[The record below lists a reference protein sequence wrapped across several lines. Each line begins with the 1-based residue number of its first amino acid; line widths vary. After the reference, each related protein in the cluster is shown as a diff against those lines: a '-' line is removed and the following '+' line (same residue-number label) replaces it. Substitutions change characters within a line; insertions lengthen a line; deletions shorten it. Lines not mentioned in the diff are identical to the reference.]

1 MNNTFEDLFQPHI
14 LMRGLDYFGSDH
26 VIALEKVNQE
36 YQAIVSGTVDYD
48 VHISLNDYGTITYM
62 SCTCPYAEDGHN
74 CKHMAAVLFAI
85 NNDDENEAI
94 QSDNTG
100 DTFEAIVKKID
111 ASDLER
117 FILKELNENDKLAQ
131 NFKNYFSQYYNNISS
146 QDYVYE
152 VDSIF
157 YKYLGREGF
166 INYYQASDFGM
177 EFSSYLTSI
186 TNLVYSEHK
195 DIVLRVIQYLINRL
209 KTVPMDDSLGTTTE
223 IIDESL
229 ELLEL
234 LINETDVKD
243 PLYSRIFNYIFKLY
257 DDPDIYIYEERLS
270 TLLGDFFLEETYLL
284 KKLEFFNKK
293 IENLSSSGK
302 KYRSEPYLMKF
313 SLMKGL
319 NYPLKEIIGFLKES
333 SFNKRVQLELA
344 KFYFELNKFEEGL
357 KLFNEL
363 KTTGDM
369 NIRESAI
376 RHLVEY
382 YKKIDKKEELVEIL
396 TSVIT
401 ENNSKNYKYY
411 MLLKEQYIEDEW
423 DKMKV
428 EIIEKIQLDEMK
440 YLKILAE
447 EKLFEKMMKYF
458 EKSMYLESLRVYEKT
473 LKNKYPERLLK
484 LYQNKCEE
492 MVEYTNGRSH
502 YQMIANYLKR
512 MKKYPN
518 GVDLVDQLINK
529 WILKYNRRSAM
540 KEEFLKVKS
549 KK

>member
-1 MNNTFEDLFQPHI
+1 
-14 LMRGLDYFGSDH
+14 
-26 VIALEKVNQE
+26 
-36 YQAIVSGTVDYD
+36 
-48 VHISLNDYGTITYM
+48 
-62 SCTCPYAEDGHN
+62 
-74 CKHMAAVLFAI
+74 
-85 NNDDENEAI
+85 
-94 QSDNTG
+94 
-100 DTFEAIVKKID
+100 
-111 ASDLER
+111 
-117 FILKELNENDKLAQ
+117 
-131 NFKNYFSQYYNNISS
+131 
-146 QDYVYE
+146 
-152 VDSIF
+152 
-157 YKYLGREGF
+157 
-166 INYYQASDFGM
+166 M

-195 DIVLRVIQYLINRL
+195 AIVLQVIQYLINRL

-234 LINETDVKD
+234 LINETDVKE

-257 DDPDIYIYEERLS
+257 DDPDIYVYEERLS

-319 NYPLKEIIGFLKES
+319 NYPLEEIIGFLKES

-344 KFYFELNKFEEGL
+344 KFYFELNHFEESL

-369 NIRESAI
+369 DIRESAI
-376 RHLVEY
+376 KHLVEY
-382 YKKIDKKEELVEIL
+382 YKKIDKKEALVEIL

-411 MLLKEQYIEDEW
+411 MLLKEQYTKDEW
-423 DKMKV
+423 DKIKV
-428 EIIEKIQLDEMK
+428 EIIEKIKLGETK

-447 EKLFEKMMKYF
+447 EKMFEKMMKYF
-458 EKSMYLESLRVYEKT
+458 EESMYLESLRVYEKT
-473 LKNKYPERLLK
+473 LKNKYPGRLLK
-484 LYQNKCEE
+484 LYQKKCEE

-502 YQMIANYLKR
+502 YQMIANYFKR

-518 GVDLVDQLINK
+518 GVDLVDQLIDQ